1 VIVASLASEILASE
15 VGAGSAPRFGRTP
28 MWRDVGDGFGHGG
41 RIKVAVEAISRS
53 TGDAAAI
60 DTPDSPRPHRPLLM
74 TSAGVRLRGSSALP
88 RAWSGIRVETG
99 TR

>member
-1 VIVASLASEILASE
+1 LIVALLASEILAAE
-15 VGAGSAPRFGRTP
+15 LGVGSAPRFRQTP

-41 RIKVAVEAISRS
+41 RIKVAVDPIPRS

-60 DTPDSPRPHRPLLM
+60 DTPDSPRTHRPLLM
-74 TSAGVRLRGSSALP
+74 SSAGVRLWGSNALP
-88 RAWSGIRVETG
+88 RAWSVIRVETG